1 MTKYQLTS
9 NYLIN
14 LRYKLKLS
22 NSAGFIWN
30 QAYPCDARGTKAS
43 VAHCSVVR
51 FNSELFVQT
60 TKLLSTWLYRLFPK
74 YNTPVIRS
82 SLKSRAI
89 SASPPLMWNWWKNL
103 SVNLR
108 PQLPFFVYVTEL
120 APFPDRLSIIEQF
133 PDRDRALERLGTP
146 LEFNNWKNIDVYI
159 HGDPDLAWKIYSKLD
174 PESAEVYLSVLQF
187 CDSLVIEV
195 LINHR

>member
-108 PQLPFFVYVTEL
+108 PQLPFFCLRHWAGAVSGSAKHYRTVPRPRPSPWE
-120 APFPDRLSIIEQF
+120 I
-133 PDRDRALERLGTP
+133 RDTP
-146 LEFNNWKNIDVYI
+146 GV
-159 HGDPDLAWKIYSKLD
+159 
-174 PESAEVYLSVLQF
+174 
-187 CDSLVIEV
+187 
-195 LINHR
+195 